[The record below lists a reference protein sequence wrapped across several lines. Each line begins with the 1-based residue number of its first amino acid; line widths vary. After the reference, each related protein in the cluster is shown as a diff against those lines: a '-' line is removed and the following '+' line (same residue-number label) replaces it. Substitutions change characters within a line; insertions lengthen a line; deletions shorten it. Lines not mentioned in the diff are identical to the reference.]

1 MSLSNAPL
9 RSESAGRWALVWAL
23 CLTLGA
29 ASAPVRA
36 QDAEL
41 SPEQQAFQEVMQKG
55 QAELDAKEFDAAVET
70 FSQALQASGGFNPG
84 PFVGRAKAYLG
95 LKEFDAAL
103 EDLREAFQYG
113 QTVPG
118 LIPLAQNVRGE
129 VYMEMGAYDLAMT
142 DLEAAVAADR
152 SNPDIQFNLGKVYTK
167 LGGAT
172 QGEKALTKFIGVAK
186 EEDERLAEAYQLRAE
201 AYAGMGKFEE
211 ATADISRSLELD
223 DTGHQSHFTQAVV
236 LLQQKKYAEAAE
248 SLKKAIAAYKPKE
261 GQDENIPFI
270 EAYLARASALEESG
284 KETSDPAASKAF
296 YAEEEAA
303 VEALLGLLPDRQD
316 MAPAKAASLFR
327 LGVAQRLQGKLADAV
342 KSFSEA
348 LELNPAMGE
357 AYFRRGVCF
366 FYMQEYQLAA
376 GDFEQA
382 AAINFDNPRSNLWL
396 GRTWAKLGDYR
407 RAVRAYGAAVAVS
420 DRYVDAYVGR
430 GLANMR
436 LGEYDNAV
444 EDFNQAIRI
453 RPTQARHYYY
463 RALAYEALGEVD
475 KAARSLMT
483 AIEFDEKLI
492 EAYAPLADIL
502 ESAGRPTL
510 AREYRQKAARLGADK

>member
-1 MSLSNAPL
+1 MVGHWVLAWVLSLGFATSPA
-9 RSESAGRWALVWAL
+9 V
-23 CLTLGA
+23 
-29 ASAPVRA
+29 A

-41 SPEQQAFQEVMQKG
+41 SPEQQAFQEVIQKG
-55 QAELDAKEFDAAVET
+55 QAELDAKDYNAALET
-70 FSQALQASGGFNPG
+70 FSQALQSSGGFNPG
-84 PFVGRAKAYLG
+84 PFIGRAKAYLG
-95 LKEFDAAL
+95 LKEYESAL

-118 LIPLAQNVRGE
+118 LIATAQNVRGE
-129 VYMEMGAYDLAMT
+129 VYLEMGAYDLAMT
-142 DLEAAVAADR
+142 DLEAAASADR

-186 EEDERLAEAYQLRAE
+186 EGDERLAEAYQLRAE

-211 ATADISRSLELD
+211 ATADITRSLELD

-248 SLKKAIAAYKPKE
+248 SLKKAIATYKPKD
-261 GQDENIPFI
+261 GQDTDIPFV

-284 KETSDPAASKAF
+284 KVTDDPAASKAI

-303 VEALLGLLPDRQD
+303 VDALLGLLPDRQD

-327 LGVAQRLQGKLADAV
+327 LGVAQRLQGKLAEAV

-348 LELNPAMGE
+348 IELNPAMGE

-396 GRTWAKLGDYR
+396 GRTWAKLGDFY
-407 RAVRAYGAAVAVS
+407 RAVRSYSAAVAVS

-444 EDFNQAIRI
+444 SDFNEAIRI
-453 RPTQARHYYY
+453 RSTVARHYYY
-463 RALAYEALGEVD
+463 RALAYKALGEPD

-483 AIEFDEKLI
+483 AINFDEKLV

-510 AREYRQKAARLGADK
+510 AREYRAKAARLGAEN